1 MPSSASRKGYSG
13 EVEVVK
19 ILQDL
24 GFDARRSF
32 GSDGRAFGEASDI
45 DVKATKD
52 DLTLLV
58 QVKRRKKIAS
68 YLEFKNAN
76 VVMVRQD
83 RKPWVWI
90 VDNDMMEKLIC
101 GEVKSENNFP
111 TQGGNQP

>member
-19 ILQDL
+19 LLQDL
-24 GFDARRSF
+24 GFNAMRSF
-32 GSDGRAFGEASDI
+32 GSDGRALGEASDI
-45 DVKATKD
+45 DIKASKD

-76 VVMVRQD
+76 VVMIRQD
-83 RKPWVWI
+83 RGPWLWI
-90 VDNDMMEKLIC
+90 VRNDIMQQLI
-101 GEVKSENNFP
+101 GEVKSEK
-111 TQGGNQP
+111 